1 MPMLLLMLCDC
12 AVVPLVVA
20 VVFESE
26 ELPKGPVFLDIIMR
40 GWALPLRSVLEKLP
54 LAEPGSLF

>member
-26 ELPKGPVFLDIIMR
+26 ELPNGPVFLDITMR
-40 GWALPLRSVLEKLP
+40 G
-54 LAEPGSLF
+54 